1 MIDWTKLSSNP
12 NDASTVEKVHRYL
25 QGIRVV
31 ERMDYLDW
39 LMKKVRDKKC
49 LDVGAI
55 EHNLEYVKLPRWK
68 HKLIKEN
75 AKKVVGVDILEKYA
89 QKLNKNGFDIRICD
103 ATSNEH
109 LGEKFEL
116 VILGDI
122 IEHVLNP
129 VRLLKFA
136 IRHME
141 DGGEIIVKTPNP
153 YYINNIKKSIKDKPN
168 VNLEHVMWITPT
180 MMMEIARRADCYL
193 NEYIVY
199 LNKKPWLSRFI
210 NPDILSRS
218 YIYILGK

>member
-12 NDASTVEKVHRYL
+12 NDRSAGEKVHRYL
-25 QGIRVV
+25 QKICVV
-31 ERMDYLDW
+31 KRMDYLDW
-39 LMKKVRDKKC
+39 LLEKVRDKKC

-55 EHNLEYVKLPRWK
+55 EHNMEYVKMPRWK

-103 ATSNEH
+103 ATSNEY

-116 VILGDI
+116 VILGDV
-122 IEHVLNP
+122 IEHILNP

-136 IRHME
+136 IRHLK
-141 DGGEIIVKTPNP
+141 DGGEVIVKTPNP
-153 YYINNIKKSIKDKPN
+153 YYINTIKKTIRNKFYN
-168 VNLEHVMWITPT
+168 NLDHVMWITPT
-180 MMMEIARRADCYL
+180 MMMEIARRAGCSL

-199 LNKKPWLSRFI
+199 LNKMPWLSRFI
-210 NPDILSRS
+210 SPDFLSRS